1 MAWGTVIA
9 ASGPMFENVSPVVAG
24 LGLGIALAGAPGSVQ
39 AVLLAEA
46 VQGGVG
52 RGFRAL
58 AGANLTFG
66 VMLMCLVFGL
76 SVAAP
81 SGLVLRGLE
90 VGGGVLLVWLAIEGL
105 RSGGVTSSPATASQP
120 RPSSRAL
127 TPSQPRTP
135 SQPLTASQSR
145 TASQPLT
152 ASRALTPPQGR
163 TAGRRL
169 PPAARGGLAVLLN
182 PGPWLFLG
190 AVASPLFTAA
200 TQQGGLPNAVLTALA
215 LMLGVGIG
223 DFAVVLLGGVGVR
236 RAGAR
241 AERVGQRALAVV
253 LAGVGVWL
261 IVIGAR
267 P

>member
-1 MAWGTVIA
+1 
-9 ASGPMFENVSPVVAG
+9 MFDSVSPVVAG

-52 RGFRAL
+52 RGVRAL

-81 SGLVLRGLE
+81 SGLVLRGLK
-90 VGGGVLLVWLAIEGL
+90 VGGGVLLVWLAIDGL
-105 RSGGVTSSPATASQP
+105 RSSGVAGSTA
-120 RPSSRAL
+120 
-127 TPSQPRTP
+127 TP
-135 SQPLTASQSR
+135 SQPLAPSQ
-145 TASQPLT
+145 ALT
-152 ASRALTPPQGR
+152 AT
-163 TAGRRL
+163 RRL
-169 PPAARGGLAVLLN
+169 PPAARGALVVLLN

-190 AVASPLFTAA
+190 AVASPLFTTA
-200 TQQGGLPNAVLTALA
+200 TQQAGVPNAVLTALA
-215 LMLGVGIG
+215 LMLGVGVG
-223 DFAVVLLGGVGVR
+223 DFAVVLLGGLGVR

-241 AERVGQRALAVV
+241 AERLIQRALAVV

-261 IVIGAR
+261 IVIGAV